1 MVYQSVDKI
10 LSLPNIL
17 YLGESL
23 ISWNTTSLH
32 RSMLTAQWGVQGSH
46 NAVSSP
52 FTAVSLNLVFSWEPA
67 LWLANSQGRVRMR
80 RMSQKSIDIFN
91 SKQRLLSLDIKTKVV
106 QHVPRIK
113 LDNLTTWQLDNLTT
127 WQLDNLTTWQSDNL
141 TTWQLDNLTFLTIK
155 SHCREM

>member
-91 SKQRLLSLDIKTKVV
+91 SKQRLLSLDIKTKIV
-106 QHVPRIK
+106 QRVPTINISIWHVTCDMLHATCYIITNSHFWAYTWKQK
-113 LDNLTTWQLDNLTT
+113 LFR
-127 WQLDNLTTWQSDNL
+127 
-141 TTWQLDNLTFLTIK
+141 TFK
-155 SHCREM
+155 H